1 LNTLVKKQREALI
14 KEYEVIVGKEG
25 IRRARRDHHSRRKP
39 IQCGLTVHPGNDCA
53 YSCVYCYILDMG
65 FKFQRPKPC
74 KLSPEEL
81 ALALLYNLN
90 FNPGRDGTYIAIGS
104 IIEPFQPELRSLT
117 IRYIKELAKLG
128 NPIQFSSKSHI
139 TSGDAH
145 DISSSCNWI
154 SPLITI
160 LTLEESKA
168 HLLEPLAPAPV
179 KRLDTISHLARA
191 GLKPFLFLRPILP
204 GVVMAE
210 ERENLINE
218 AINHGAKGVVLGN
231 LRVSRRII
239 EAMKKRKLDVSEIIK
254 RSKLIDDKQ
263 RPISVSDLEIEIE
276 SEFGSRITMFRRS
289 CCASAYSAGL
299 KQCIHKAPYAEH
311 SRSRQEQEIS

>member
-1 LNTLVKKQREALI
+1 LDTLANKQRETLI
-14 KEYEVIVGKEG
+14 KEYEVMVGKEG
-25 IRRARRDHHSRRKP
+25 TRRARSDHHSRRRP
-39 IQCGLTVHPGNDCA
+39 IQCGMTIHPGNDCA
-53 YSCVYCYILDMG
+53 YACVYCYILDMG

-81 ALALLYNLN
+81 VLALLYNPN

-128 NPIQFSSKSHI
+128 NPMQFSSKSHI
-139 TSGDAH
+139 TSSDAKV
-145 DISSSCNWI
+145 ISSSCNWI

-160 LTLEESKA
+160 LTLEEPKA
-168 HLLEPLAPAPV
+168 DLLEPLAPVPA
-179 KRLDTISHLARA
+179 KRLDTISNLAQA

-204 GVVMAE
+204 GVVTAE
-210 ERENLINE
+210 ERENLIKE
-218 AINHGAKGVVLGN
+218 AVDHGAKGVVLGN
-231 LRVSRRII
+231 FRVTKRII
-239 EAMKKRKLDVSEIIK
+239 EAMKKRKLDVSEIVK

-263 RPISVSDLEIEIE
+263 RPISVSDLETEIE
-276 SEFGSRITMFRRS
+276 NQFSSKITMFRRS

-299 KQCIHKAPYAEH
+299 KQCIHETFCAVH
-311 SRSRQEQEIS
+311 TRSR